1 MARKINIY
9 NSKDNKLTS
18 DYTTSAQT
26 FGDLADELS
35 RSGLYSSDL
44 SATVRETKQVLSRTD
59 VLPSGLGANGIDFN
73 LFLIANKNKAGES
86 CQP

>member
-1 MARKINIY
+1 MARRINIY

-18 DYTTSAQT
+18 DYTTNAET

-44 SATVRETKQVLSRTD
+44 SATVRETKAVLSKND
-59 VLPSGLGANGIDFN
+59 VLPTNLGSNGIDFN
-73 LFLIANKNKAGES
+73 LFLIPNKNKAGK
-86 CQP
+86 